1 MKKRLSFLSLLFFTA
16 QITNA
21 QVNGDNAVAG
31 GKTNIIFV
39 SDTQKPMM
47 VEKLVLKPNHNSR
60 ATSLEFS
67 EILQK
72 KPGYL
77 YMLGDVVAL
86 GASNRQWKKVDKFLD
101 VFRKQGSTACA
112 VLGNHEVMFNKTK
125 GEANFNKRFPMNVNT
140 GYVSVAD
147 SVAVVLLNSNF
158 NTLSVK
164 ENEKQQTWYDATMK
178 SLDGVDSIKA
188 VIVACHHS
196 PYSNSKIV
204 KCSQAVQKSFVQ
216 AYIQSK
222 KARLFISGHAHAFEH
237 FYMQGKDFLVIGGG
251 GGIHQPLN
259 SSATAIKD
267 EAADYKPMFHYLSVT
282 RMDNKL
288 SVTSHF
294 LKPDFAGFDI
304 GKHFTTNEHSDVV
317 VTYGTKEI
325 PVTDATSKG
334 SSKTIFK

>member
-1 MKKRLSFLSLLFFTA
+1 MKKRLSFFSVLFFTA
-16 QITNA
+16 HITNA
-21 QVNGDNAVAG
+21 QTNVDKGASASN
-31 GKTNIIFV
+31 KNIIFV

-60 ATSLEFS
+60 ATSLEFN
-67 EILQK
+67 EILQA

-112 VLGNHEVMFNKTK
+112 VLGNHEVMFNRAK

-158 NTLSVK
+158 NALSNEEK
-164 ENEKQQTWYDATMK
+164 EKQQTWYDATLE
-178 SLDGVDSIKA
+178 SLDLTDSIKA
-188 VIVACHHS
+188 IIVACHHS

-204 KCSQAVQKSFVQ
+204 KCSQNVQNSFVPG
-216 AYIQSK
+216 YIQSK

-237 FYMQGKDFLVIGGG
+237 FHMQGKDFLVIGGG

-259 SSATAIKD
+259 SSSTAIPD
-267 EAADYKPMFHYLSVT
+267 EAADYKPMFHYLSVK
-282 RMDNKL
+282 RLDNKL

-304 GKHFTTNEHSDVV
+304 GKQFTTNEHSDVV

-325 PVTDATSKG
+325 PITDATSKG
-334 SSKTIFK
+334 SSETIFK

>member
-16 QITNA
+16 QFTNA
-21 QVNGDNAVAG
+21 QSNDNKAATS
-31 GKTNIIFV
+31 KDNNIIFV

-47 VEKLVLKPNHNSR
+47 VEKLVLRPNQNTR

-86 GASNRQWKKVDKFLD
+86 GASNHQWKKVDKFLD
-101 VFRKQGSTACA
+101 SCRKQGSTVCA
-112 VLGNHEVMFNKTK
+112 VLGNHEVMLNKRK
-125 GEANFNKRFPMNVNT
+125 GVANFNKRFPMNVNT

-158 NTLSVK
+158 NALSVEEK
-164 ENEKQQTWYDATMK
+164 DKQQTWYQATLK
-178 SLDGVDSIKA
+178 SLDIVDSIKA

-196 PYSNSKIV
+196 PYTNSKIV
-204 KCSQAVQKSFVQ
+204 KCSQTVQNNFVP

-222 KARLFISGHAHAFEH
+222 KAQLFISGHAHAYEH
-237 FYMQGKDFLVIGGG
+237 FYKQGKDFLVIGGG

-259 SSATAIKD
+259 ASSTAMQD
-267 EAADYKPMFHYLSVT
+267 EAADYKPMFHYLSVK
-282 RMDNKL
+282 RIDNKL
-288 SVTSHF
+288 AVTSHF
-294 LKPDFAGFDI
+294 LKTDFAGFDI
-304 GKHFTTNEHSDVV
+304 GKQFTTNSRTDLVLE
-317 VTYGTKEI
+317 YGTN
-325 PVTDATSKG
+325 
-334 SSKTIFK
+334 

>member
-1 MKKRLSFLSLLFFTA
+1 MKKRLSFFSLLFFTA

-21 QVNGDNAVAG
+21 QINGDDAVPGAR
-31 GKTNIIFV
+31 TNIIFV

-60 ATSLEFS
+60 ATSLNFN
-67 EILQK
+67 EILKK

-101 VFRKQGSTACA
+101 SFRKQGSTACA
-112 VLGNHEVMFNKTK
+112 VLGNHEVMFNRAK
-125 GEANFNKRFPMNVNT
+125 GEANFNKRFPMNVIT

-158 NTLSVK
+158 NALSIEEK
-164 ENEKQQTWYDATMK
+164 EKQQTWYDATLK
-178 SLDGVDSIKA
+178 SLDLTDSIKA

-204 KCSQAVQKSFVQ
+204 KCSQAVQKSFVPG
-216 AYIQSK
+216 YIQSK

-237 FYMQGKDFLVIGGG
+237 FNMQGKDFLVIGGG

-259 SSATAIKD
+259 STSTAIPDK
-267 EAADYKPMFHYLSVT
+267 AADYKPMFHYLSVT

-304 GKHFTTNEHSDVV
+304 GKQFTTNDQSDVV
-317 VTYGTKEI
+317 ITYGAKEN

-334 SSKTIFK
+334 SSKSAYK

>member
-1 MKKRLSFLSLLFFTA
+1 MINA
-16 QITNA
+16 QIKVDKA
-21 QVNGDNAVAG
+21 QVGDD
-31 GKTNIIFV
+31 KNIIFV

-47 VEKLVLKPNHNSR
+47 VEKLVLKPNHNTR
-60 ATSLEFS
+60 ATSLEFN

-86 GASNRQWKKVDKFLD
+86 GASNHQWKKVDKFLESS
-101 VFRKQGSTACA
+101 RKQGSTVCA

-158 NTLSVK
+158 NSLSIEEK
-164 ENEKQQTWYDATMK
+164 DKQQAWYLATLKNLDAA
-178 SLDGVDSIKA
+178 DSIKA
-188 VIVACHHS
+188 IIVSCHHS

-204 KCSQAVQKSFVQ
+204 KCSPAVQNNFVP
-216 AYIQSK
+216 AFIQSK
-222 KARLFISGHAHAFEH
+222 KAQLFISGHAHAFEH
-237 FYMQGKDFLVIGGG
+237 FYMQGKDFMVIGGG

-259 SSATAIKD
+259 ASSTAIPD
-267 EAADYKPMFHYLSVT
+267 EAADYKPMFHYLSVK
-282 RMDNKL
+282 RIDNKL

-294 LKPDFAGFDI
+294 LKPDFTGFDI
-304 GKHFTTNEHSDVV
+304 GKHFTTNERTDVV
-317 VTYGTKEI
+317 IQNETK
-325 PVTDATSKG
+325 
-334 SSKTIFK
+334 

>member
-16 QITNA
+16 HFTNA
-21 QVNGDNAVAG
+21 QTNGDKAG
-31 GKTNIIFV
+31 TGDGKNIIFV

-47 VEKLVLKPNHNSR
+47 VEKLVLKPNHNTR

-86 GASNRQWKKVDKFLD
+86 GASNHQWKKVDKFLD
-101 VFRKQGSTACA
+101 SCRKQGSTVCA
-112 VLGNHEVMFNKTK
+112 VLGNHEVMLNKRK
-125 GEANFNKRFPMNVNT
+125 GESNFNKRFPMNVNT

-147 SVAVVLLNSNF
+147 SIAVVLLNSNF
-158 NTLSVK
+158 NALSIEEK
-164 ENEKQQTWYDATMK
+164 EKQQAWYQATLK
-178 SLDGVDSIKA
+178 SLDNVDSIKA

-204 KCSQAVQKSFVQ
+204 KCSPDVQSNFVP

-222 KARLFISGHAHAFEH
+222 KAQLFISGHAHAFEH

-259 SSATAIKD
+259 VSSTAIPD
-267 EAADYKPMFHYLSVT
+267 EAADYKPMFHYLSVK

-304 GKHFTTNEHSDVV
+304 GKQFTTNDRIDAALN
-317 VTYGTKEI
+317 YGTK
-325 PVTDATSKG
+325 
-334 SSKTIFK
+334 